1 VWHTLVHMCR
11 RWRNVVFGSQRH
23 LNLRLCTTETTPVCP
38 TLDIW
43 PVLPIVVYVHISR
56 RWNRWYEFDESE
68 DWGQDNVFAALEH
81 NDRICEIEFYE
92 FPREEVSLAMQRPF
106 PALTR
111 LHLEFV
117 GKTAVQPDSFLG
129 GSAPRLQKLKLHC
142 IAFRGLPNLLLSAT
156 HLSYLELWAI
166 PHSGYF
172 SPEAIVTALSVL
184 ASLKTL
190 IIGFRSPRSYPNRH
204 PPPQTRTL
212 VPILTNLAFSGDHEY
227 LEDVLARIDVPLL
240 DNLTISF
247 FHRLIVDTPQLTQLI
262 SHTPK
267 FKRHDQ
273 GREG

>member
-1 VWHTLVHMCR
+1 
-11 RWRNVVFGSQRH
+11 
-23 LNLRLCTTETTPVCP
+23 VCP

-111 LHLEFV
+111 LQLEFV